1 MDCKTEKAGIP
12 DYAGMKQMLDYLKV
26 SYWLVDPDYVLM
38 DVNETF
44 LRFTGGKREKLIGRN
59 ILTLVQPEE
68 AELIKQKF
76 RQLTESQSAIQFE
89 LYVYGP
95 RNRIKIP
102 ALFHLTVNRDASR
115 RVISFNMLI
124 SDISIQKNLEKKE
137 QELFH
142 ARRKLRQEALKDQM
156 IGASKSMEAVIYSTL
171 RCAEVDSPV
180 LITGETGVGKEVV
193 ARAIHSHSIRH
204 KNPFV
209 AVNCGSLPG
218 ELLESEL
225 FGHVKGAFTGAIS
238 SRPGLFREA
247 EGGTLFLDEIAE
259 IEKRLQ
265 VKLLRAIQENE
276 IRAVGDDRTHK
287 VDLRIICATNQN
299 LRQLAEA
306 GSFRKD
312 LFYRISVVPIHIPP
326 LRERPEDIIKLA
338 EHFVRTQP
346 RNKRFTSISAKARRL
361 LSSYHWPGNI
371 RELQNAIEHAMVMS
385 QEKTL
390 LPDALPREIVQ
401 QIRTDNYNTPNYP
414 QSTLNNSRSLKREE
428 EKNKI
433 IAALQQHNGNQTAAA
448 KELGISRVTLW
459 RKKTMYHI

>member
-287 VDLRIICATNQN
+287 VDLRIICATNQD

-433 IAALQQHNGNQTAAA
+433 IAALQRHNGNQTAAA

-459 RKKTMYHI
+459 RKKTMYNI